1 MMTIQLEL
9 VKNSIMIWI
18 LVMIK
23 FTFLYDSLLFLN
35 NIILNQ
41 PTIGSLMV
49 VSPY

>member
-41 PTIGSLMV
+41 QTIGSLMV